1 MEANSRPH
9 ESFSACRAS
18 HKIQMITM
26 PFATNASGV
35 PAGSNEPQR
44 CDLIV
49 HNATILTVDADDR
62 VVRNGALAVRNGRI
76 VALDRQEKI
85 FASYA
90 SDQLFDAAGGAVH
103 PGFIDAHVH
112 VSQYTARSVLPLMDG
127 KPITMGHW
135 KGELTP
141 EDEYASARLAAL
153 DYLQCGYT
161 GFVDPGTV
169 FEPDAVAVVADEA
182 GIRIWL
188 TDPYVADGGEA
199 LAADLP
205 ELVSENFLARWPR
218 NTDEALKRLGGQ
230 LFRNRNPDSLVK
242 AFVGLYGEAT
252 DSPDLY
258 KAALGLARDR
268 AVRFQEHLGYLPAF
282 QLKREK
288 ALGQP
293 LLRWF
298 EKRGLLD
305 SHVTFIH
312 MNLVREDE
320 IPLLGKVG
328 VRVVWCPWGQLQML
342 GKEGAQARMAEL
354 HRAGVKVG
362 IASDIPRV
370 ADFDVL
376 GTLAA
381 SAAAASGRPA
391 MPREILRMR
400 TLGAAATIGADG
412 ELGSLEVGKRA
423 DFVVR
428 YPSAS
433 VNFGFD
439 PGLELGVIGG
449 RHTVKAVYVGG
460 RQVVDHGKVVALDE
474 DAVIAAAHRSARALA
489 SRTGLRA

>member
-1 MEANSRPH
+1 M
-9 ESFSACRAS
+9 
-18 HKIQMITM
+18 
-26 PFATNASGV
+26 
-35 PAGSNEPQR
+35 
-44 CDLIV
+44 
-49 HNATILTVDADDR
+49 ILTVDADDR
-62 VVRNGALAVRNGRI
+62 VVENGALAVRDGRI

-85 FASYA
+85 FASYT
-90 SDQLFDAAGGAVH
+90 SDQLFDAAGGTVH

-112 VSQYTARSVLPLMDG
+112 VSQYTARSVLPLMEG
-127 KPITMGHW
+127 TPITMGHW

-141 EDEYASARLAAL
+141 EDEHASARLAAL

-161 GFVDPGTV
+161 GFVDPGTI
-169 FEPDAVAVVADEA
+169 FAPEAVAAVADEA
-182 GIRIWL
+182 VIRIWL

-205 ELVSENFLARWPR
+205 ELVSESFLARWPR
-218 NTDEALKRLGGQ
+218 NTDEALERLGSQ

-242 AFVGLYGEAT
+242 AYIGLYGEAT
-252 DSPDLY
+252 DSPELY
-258 KAALGLARDR
+258 QAALSLARDHG
-268 AVRFQEHLGYLPAF
+268 VRLQEHLGYLPAF

-293 LLRWF
+293 QLRWF
-298 EKRGLLD
+298 EERGFLD

-320 IPLLGKVG
+320 ISLLARCG

-342 GKEGAQARMAEL
+342 GKEGAQARMVEL
-354 HRAGVKVG
+354 HRSGVAVG

-370 ADFDVL
+370 ADFDAL

-381 SAAAASGRPA
+381 SAAAASGRRA
-391 MPREILRMR
+391 MSREVLRMR

-428 YPSAS
+428 CPSAS
-433 VNFGFD
+433 ENYGFD
-439 PGLELGVIGG
+439 PGLELAVIGG
-449 RHTVKAVYVGG
+449 RHTVKAVFVGG
-460 RQVVDHGKVVALDE
+460 RRVVDRGKVLTLDE
-474 DAVIAAAHRSARALA
+474 GAVIAGAHRSARALA
-489 SRTGLRA
+489 SRIGLRG